1 VAIDIDRAT
10 KNVLD
15 SLQSIGIDRE
25 VSGKDSHTA
34 VLVRMIIT
42 AVLQEVKLAEV
53 QLKSVPIQTTLGPG
67 SITDGKANIV

>member
-1 VAIDIDRAT
+1 
-10 KNVLD
+10 
-15 SLQSIGIDRE
+15 
-25 VSGKDSHTA
+25 
-34 VLVRMIIT
+34 MIIT